1 AGKWGTSEG
10 TYKIKRTGGTIS
22 AGTVITIRLKNTSP
36 YFEGIYPDNNWSMT
50 NIGWAGTSV
59 VLNSNGDQIYFLQ
72 GGTWDKG
79 SASNAH
85 DATYI
90 PGNYLFAF
98 NTNDSWT
105 SFANSTQESGLVM
118 GLECMNMMPG
128 VATDF
133 IIYTGATDTASKID
147 WIRRVNNPA
156 NWTSFSDCNG
166 YYADNRHYQE
176 SYGISSGASGTYVWT
191 GEKNNNWFDCGNWQN
206 LKVPDTLANVIIP
219 SNGVT
224 YEVSIPTPPTTPI
237 IYQAA
242 YCKDILIDTNRTFT
256 MSNVDSKLWV
266 YRDMTIKTS
275 FTLSQGLVVFKGI
288 NDGTLKIDSG
298 RVVKFYDIE
307 IDKLSN
313 KKLNLYDDYS
323 SLIIKNQ
330 LKLQNGIINNQNNN
344 SLVIIE
350 NSASNAIS
358 SYSINSYI
366 ANKIKRNVIS
376 TGSYDLPLGTT
387 SYYELAN
394 INLNNAPDI
403 NYINAKFN
411 TPISPIDISGL
422 ELYVDGTLLTELLD
436 YGYWTIE
443 QQGATTIDYDITITS
458 RGHTNQGPFAAAHTI
473 VKRDNS
479 STNWYLEGTHNNSDQ
494 AMGTDPNGTN
504 WVRAKRTHLT
514 AMSDFAIAKGTNPLP
529 INLLYFDA

>member
-1 AGKWGTSEG
+1 M
-10 TYKIKRTGGTIS
+10 
-22 AGTVITIRLKNTSP
+22 TV
-36 YFEGIYPDNNWSMT
+36 
-50 NIGWAGTSV
+50 
-59 VLNSNGDQIYFLQ
+59 
-72 GGTWDKG
+72 
-79 SASNAH
+79 
-85 DATYI
+85 
-90 PGNYLFAF
+90 
-98 NTNDSWT
+98 
-105 SFANSTQESGLVM
+105 
-118 GLECMNMMPG
+118 
-128 VATDF
+128 
-133 IIYTGATDTASKID
+133 
-147 WIRRVNNPA
+147 
-156 NWTSFSDCNG
+156 
-166 YYADNRHYQE
+166 
-176 SYGISSGASGTYVWT
+176 
-191 GEKNNNWFDCGNWQN
+191 
-206 LKVPDTLANVIIP
+206 
-219 SNGVT
+219 
-224 YEVSIPTPPTTPI
+224 
-237 IYQAA
+237 
-242 YCKDILIDTNRTFT
+242 
-256 MSNVDSKLWV
+256 
-266 YRDMTIKTS
+266 KTS